1 MSIFVTKSKTQRIKQ
16 FADNLAVIKA
26 YIETEQS
33 ERALPYLAELQKL
46 YIAEIN
52 KIINIR

>member
-33 ERALPYLAELQKL
+33 ERALPHLAELQKL